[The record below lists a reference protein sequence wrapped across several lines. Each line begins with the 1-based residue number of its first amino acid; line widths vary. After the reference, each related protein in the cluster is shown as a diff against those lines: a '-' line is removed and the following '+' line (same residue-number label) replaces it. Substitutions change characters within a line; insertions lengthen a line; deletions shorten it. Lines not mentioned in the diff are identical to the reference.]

1 MPVKDEA
8 EQKPKVQCKA
18 GHGPECA
25 GTGPSCQLATVAD
38 FTQWRNHVSIMEALK
53 AAKDHGPW
61 LCGKQSHTPTES
73 EESDAAE
80 AKAED
85 ENIAIVVEDSQELE
99 DSQFPQF

>member
-1 MPVKDEA
+1 
-8 EQKPKVQCKA
+8 
-18 GHGPECA
+18 
-25 GTGPSCQLATVAD
+25 
-38 FTQWRNHVSIMEALK
+38 MEALK